1 MLFSE
6 GPKIL
11 QQEKKHKPVALIT
24 GASRGIGWDLAHLFA
39 KDGYDLVVVARTQKA
54 LEELAGDLKET
65 HGTRVWILLK
75 DLSDPRA
82 PEEIHR
88 ELSEQKVAVNVL
100 VNNAGFATYGKFHQ
114 IDLKKELDLLQVN
127 VVALTHLTKL
137 FLRDMVA
144 AGKGKI
150 LNLAS
155 TAAFQPGPLMA
166 VYYASKAYVLHFSEA
181 LANELKGSGVTVT
194 ALCPGPTRTGFVSEA
209 KLEKSGL
216 FKNLSV
222 MDSMTVARA
231 GYEGMK
237 KGKTIVIPGWNN
249 KLIAQLNRIGP
260 REWVAQSVRMIQS
273 QRRGT

>member
-1 MLFSE
+1 LGGVTTE
-6 GPKIL
+6 GHPEKI
-11 QQEKKHKPVALIT
+11 KPVALIT
-24 GASRGIGWDLAHLFA
+24 GASRGIGWDLAHVFA
-39 KDGYDLVVVARTQKA
+39 QDGYDLVVVARTRKS
-54 LEELAGDLKET
+54 LEELAGELQNKFR
-65 HGTRVWILLK
+65 TRVTILIK
-75 DLSDPRA
+75 DLTDPRA

-88 ELSEQKVAVNVL
+88 ELSEQKVRVDVL
-100 VNNAGFATYGKFHQ
+100 VNNAGFASYGKFHQ

-144 AGKGKI
+144 AGKGRI

-181 LANELKGSGVTVT
+181 IANELKGTGVTVT
-194 ALCPGPTRTGFVSEA
+194 ALCPGPTKTGFVSAA
-209 KLEKSGL
+209 KMEKSGL

-237 KGKTIVIPGWNN
+237 RGKTVVIPGWNN

-273 QRRGT
+273 KRH